1 MKPALVIG
9 IKPWK
14 RWQITP
20 FLAPRF
26 APLQYLRSPAAA
38 LREPMLENRILV
50 IWAAREPPG
59 FAEAVMLRGATLIR
73 MEDGFLR
80 SVGLGSNHI
89 GSSSLVV
96 DDVGIY
102 LDPRRP
108 SALELLLQDIV
119 LDADLQQRATALR
132 QLLVQHGLTKYN
144 IGSRMPIVIAAGQ
157 NQQRLLV
164 PGQVENDASLRLG
177 SPEVRGNLAL
187 LQRVRGAHPEAWIV
201 YKPHP
206 DTEAGTRPGRLSD
219 NQVLLYADQIVRGV
233 SVTALFPH
241 IDAVHTMTSL
251 VGFEALLRGV
261 KVHCWGL
268 PFYAGWGLTSDHLPS
283 PRRRRRLHL
292 DELVAGAL
300 IRYPLYLHPDT
311 GLPCEVEDLA
321 RHLATQGSAD
331 VGQQR
336 SSLRRLGRQSMGVI
350 RAFKATRD
358 AK

>member
-1 MKPALVIG
+1 MKPALVVG

-38 LREPMLENRILV
+38 LREPALEGRTLL
-50 IWAAREPPG
+50 IWAAREPAG
-59 FAEAVMLRGATLIR
+59 FAEAVTQCGAQLIR

-89 GSSSLVV
+89 GGSSLVV
-96 DDVGIY
+96 DAQGIY
-102 LDPRRP
+102 LDPRSP
-108 SALELLLQDIV
+108 SDLETLLQNEAC
-119 LDADLQQRATALR
+119 DAAMLARAARLR
-132 QLLVQHGLTKYN
+132 HTLVQAGLTKYN
-144 IGSRMPIVIAAGQ
+144 IGSRAPLVVAAGQ
-157 NQQRLLV
+157 GQQRILV

-177 SPEVRGNLAL
+177 SPEVRSNLTL
-187 LQRVRGAHPEAWIV
+187 LQRVRAAHPEAWLV

-241 IDAVHTMTSL
+241 IDVVHTMTSL
-251 VGFEALLRGV
+251 VGFEALLRGL

-268 PFYAGWGLTSDHLPS
+268 PFYAGWGLSSDHLPC
-283 PRRRRRLHL
+283 PRRSRRLLL

-300 IRYPLYLHPDT
+300 IRYPLYLHPLT
-311 GLPCEVEDLA
+311 GQPCEVEDIA
-321 RHLATQGSAD
+321 QHLGSQTPAEPS
-331 VGQQR
+331 QQR
-336 SSLRRLGRQSMGVI
+336 SALRRLGRQSMGVI